1 MKRPYFLL
9 IVLSILSL
17 ATKSKAQTAGA
28 DSLKRLIFA
37 ALKRSSQVDTLTLGR
52 LGALSENLFESHPDS
67 AYKYGD
73 LEIQLAKKVGSQKN
87 IAQGYARVAAVDVF
101 WGNYVKAAT
110 NYNAALNIFK
120 QIGDNHGI
128 SKCYSGLGR
137 VNDYLG
143 NYDETIRLFKQSLTF
158 IQKTNNKTDEAD
170 CYVLMGMTYD
180 NKGDFSKALDCYF
193 KSLNL
198 SLSNKDELAA
208 ADSYCDIGVVMQHV
222 ELYSK
227 ALEYFDKALKI
238 WTANKDRQG
247 ISTIWQNKGEVF
259 MSQKRYAEAGAYL
272 KKAAAE
278 YEKLGDAEGNDLIN
292 TDLGL
297 YNYYINK
304 PDSALF
310 YLNRS
315 LTSAGKSKIKYNTAY
330 AYQGL
335 ALVYNLLHNYQQAKF
350 YSEKAQATAT
360 TLGSLNVKADAT
372 LQLSRA
378 YGGLGDYKKAYEQ
391 DEYYNKLHDSLKSN
405 ESIHKLIFYN
415 LELES
420 AKRQAEAVSQRE
432 IYRQKIRQQKSANLV
447 YAAIII
453 AMAFLVVVYYRA
465 QLKQRRINNLLEE
478 KNQEIVAQQQSL
490 NDLNLLKDRLIGV
503 LAHDLRAPIS
513 TLRGLFSLMTDDSI
527 TQKEFAEMAPKVF
540 NTLENSSDFLDTL
553 LFWINSQV
561 DTSARSFKN
570 FSMDELVSR
579 ELMHL
584 EDQLRE
590 KDLSVKTDIAADAI
604 AFADPNS
611 TRIVI
616 HNLFTNAIKFS
627 NRGGKIEII
636 SKIEKGKA
644 FFCLADHGM
653 GMKPEYLNGLFKTQ
667 VPSSL
672 GTESEK
678 GTGMGLF
685 FCKDLIEKNNG
696 RIWAE
701 STPGHGTRMCF
712 ELPGKNKSA

>member
-1 MKRPYFLL
+1 MKRYYLL
-9 IVLSILSL
+9 IILL
-17 ATKSKAQTAGA
+17 GFAIVSKGQNVSA
-28 DSLKRLIFA
+28 DSLKHLIFSS
-37 ALKRSSQVDTLTLGR
+37 LKKSAQADTLTLGR
-52 LGALSENLFESHPDS
+52 IQELSEDLFESHPDS
-67 AYKYGD
+67 AYKYGN
-73 LEIQLAKKVGSQKN
+73 LEIELAKKAGFQKN
-87 IAQGYARVAAVDVF
+87 ISQGYVRVAAVNVF
-101 WGNYVKAAT
+101 WGDYAAAT
-110 NYNAALNIFK
+110 KNYSTALTIFK
-120 QIGDNHGI
+120 QIKDNHGI
-128 SKCYSGLGR
+128 GKCYSGLGR

-143 NYDETIRLFKQSLTF
+143 NYDEAIRLFQQSFSF
-158 IQKTNNKTDEAD
+158 IQKTGNYADLAD

-193 KSLNL
+193 KSLELDLRDKN
-198 SLSNKDELAA
+198 DLAA
-208 ADSYCDIGVVMQHV
+208 ADAYCDIGVVMQHV
-222 ELYSK
+222 ELNSK
-227 ALEYFDKALKI
+227 ALEYFGKALKI
-238 WTANKDRQG
+238 WSDNNDRQG
-247 ISTIWQNKGEVF
+247 ISTIWQNNGEVF
-259 MSQKRYAEAGAYL
+259 MSQKRYAEAGIYL

-278 YEKLGDAEGNDLIN
+278 YKKLGDAEGNDLISS
-292 TDLGL
+292 DLGL
-297 YNYYINK
+297 YYYYINK

-315 LTSAGKSKIKYNTAY
+315 IASASKSKIKYNAAY
-330 AYQGL
+330 AYQGM
-335 ALVYNLLHNYQQAKF
+335 ALVYNLLHNYRQAKF
-350 YSEKAQATAT
+350 YAEKAQATAT
-360 TLGSLNVKADAT
+360 TLGSLNIRADAT

-378 YGGLGDYKKAYEQ
+378 FGGLKDYKKAYEQ

-420 AKRQAEAVSQRE
+420 AKRQAETVSQQE
-432 IYRQKIRQQKSANLV
+432 IYRQKIRQQKSTNLI
-447 YAAIII
+447 YAAIIV
-453 AMAFLVVVYYRA
+453 AMAFLVMVYYRA
-465 QLKQRRINNLLEE
+465 QLKQRRINNLLGE
-478 KNQEIVAQQQSL
+478 KNHEIVEQQESL

-513 TLRGLFSLMTDDSI
+513 TLRGLFTLMTDDSI
-527 TQKEFAEMAPKVF
+527 SHEEFVDMAPKVF

-561 DTSARSFKN
+561 DASTKAFKN
-570 FSMDELVSR
+570 FEIAETVNR

-584 EDQLRE
+584 EDQLKE
-590 KDLSVKTDIAADAI
+590 KELTVETYIIPEAI

-627 NRGGKIEII
+627 KRGGKIEIT
-636 SKIEKGKA
+636 SNVDKNGKV
-644 FFCLADHGM
+644 FFCLEDHGV
-653 GMKPEYLNGLFKTQ
+653 GMKPEYLTNLFKSQ
-667 VPSSL
+667 VQSAL

-712 ELPGKNKSA
+712 ELPGENKSA